1 MQPESSFLCSAK
13 ESAREK
19 HITVKMWHVIK
30 SCSSRV
36 RRILTT
42 FLLMYFVRITISPVF
57 TLNEREKYSAFSLV
71 LLPAKFLKG

>member
-30 SCSSRV
+30 ILFFSRAPYFNDV
-36 RRILTT
+36 SAHVFRTYYDQPSVYTERRRK
-42 FLLMYFVRITISPVF
+42 V
-57 TLNEREKYSAFSLV
+57 
-71 LLPAKFLKG
+71 